1 MDIHSTLSGRYN
13 LVITKPDGT
22 TSETGWFDN
31 LILDQGLDQI
41 GVTGVVCP
49 WCQVGTGNT
58 AVLPTQT
65 ALTTLLA
72 SRGNAPDQY
81 GFPSEAYSL
90 GPPTYGSVHRF
101 TYAFPQGTVV
111 GNLAEI
117 GVGWAATGTT
127 LFSRALITDGGGSP
141 TTITVTA
148 IDQLTVYYQLTMVPT
163 TSVVS
168 GSVVLAGN
176 TYNYVSSIANAA
188 SYYVGDR
195 YLFLTSNFWGPYGL
209 STCIYTGNAT
219 ITTLPPITGQIS
231 PVNGW
236 TSTGAGPLVAITTL
250 AYTLGTYYRDGR
262 FTFAVGGANEAGG
275 IGAIAPS
282 LGNATTPFAQYVF
295 TPAIPKNNTK
305 TLSLTFRTSWAR
317 GA

>member
-1 MDIHSTLSGRYN
+1 MDMHSTLSGRYN

-22 TSETGWFDN
+22 TTESGWFDN

-41 GVTGVVCP
+41 GVTGSVCNV
-49 WCQVGTGNT
+49 CQVGTGNT

-72 SRGNAPDQY
+72 SRGNASDQY
-81 GFPSEAYSL
+81 GFPSETYSN

-101 TYAFPQGTVV
+101 TYAFPQGAVI

-117 GVGWAATGTT
+117 GVGWASTGPT
-127 LFSRALITDGGGSP
+127 LFSRALIVDGGGAP

-163 TSVVS
+163 TTAVS
-168 GSVVLAGN
+168 GSVILAGI
-176 TYNYVSSIANAA
+176 TYNYVSSIANAG
-188 SYYVGDR
+188 SYYLGDKF
-195 YLFLTSNFWGPYGL
+195 LFLSSSFWNPYPF
-209 STCIYTGNAT
+209 STCIYTSNAT
-219 ITTLPPITGQIS
+219 ITTLPAITSLIS
-231 PVNGW
+231 PNNGW
-236 TSTGAGPLVAITTL
+236 SAGGTTPIVVAAL
-250 AYTLGTYYRDGR
+250 PYTLGTYYRDGR
-262 FTFAVGGANEAGG
+262 FTFPTGSGNEAGG
-275 IGAIAPS
+275 IGAIAPAI
-282 LGNATTPFAQYVF
+282 GNGATAFAQYVF